1 MWCMRSERGMLLLGR
16 YVSLQALLSFTTH
29 RLIHAHAH
37 TYTHTHT
44 HTNTHTFSPAR
55 SLARS
60 SSRSRARTRAPA
72 LSYSHPTTIYIRHLE
87 RTQGTLKVRLERT
100 QAILQ
105 VHTLKMLRSLSD
117 TPMTH
122 C

>member
-1 MWCMRSERGMLLLGR
+1 MWCMRSERGMLLRGR
-16 YVSLQALLSFTTH
+16 YVSLQALLSFTNTQTH
-29 RLIHAHAH
+29 PRSRTYIH
-37 TYTHTHT
+37 THTHT
-44 HTNTHTFSPAR
+44 HKHAHILTC

-60 SSRSRARTRAPA
+60 LVLSFSRAHARACP
-72 LSYSHPTTIYIRHLE
+72 LIQSPTTIYVRHLE